1 MQVEAPNGGSLMS
14 SPILWQCPEEEKM
27 AIQSASEIEKATKG
41 TILLVEDDNIVRE
54 ASGEFLQTVGY
65 RVLKARVADEAVA
78 LFCKHLHE
86 VQVLVADLMLP
97 GQNGRRLA
105 SYLKELQPDFRTIFI
120 SGYPEHMLAGSLKTF
135 PDSCYLA
142 KPFSLEALLGKVQQ
156 AFPMNAARSSEK
168 VMRASCIG

>member
-1 MQVEAPNGGSLMS
+1 MS
-14 SPILWQCPEEEKM
+14 SQNLWQGQHEEKI
-27 AIQSASEIEKATKG
+27 ANQSASELVGATKG

-65 RVLKARVADEAVA
+65 RVLKAGVADEAVA

-86 VQVLVADLMLP
+86 VQVLIADLVLP

-120 SGYPEHMLAGSLKTF
+120 SGYPEHMIGGSLKTSS
-135 PDSCYLA
+135 DCCYLA
-142 KPFSLEALLGKVQQ
+142 KPFSLEALLKKVQR
-156 AFPMNAARSSEK
+156 AFSMKAASSSEK